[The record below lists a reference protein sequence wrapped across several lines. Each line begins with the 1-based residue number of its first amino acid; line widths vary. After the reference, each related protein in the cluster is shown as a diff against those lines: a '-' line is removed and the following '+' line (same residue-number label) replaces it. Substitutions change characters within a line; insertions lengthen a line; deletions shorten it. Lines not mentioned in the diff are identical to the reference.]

1 MFKLDR
7 NMAYLIGALVGDG
20 HISNSRKSKSDR
32 SKDYRIS
39 IEISDLDYLEKI
51 LFPLFCSL
59 VLTKSVP
66 KRRKRK
72 GKKDSSCFLL
82 RNKQLY
88 LFLTSEIG
96 MIAGKKE
103 GLVIPEKIASS
114 NSVIKR
120 EFISGLFDT
129 DGGFRGKS
137 LGFTMKS
144 QILRDEVVGIIRSE
158 GIKVF
163 PDSWISRYN
172 GLEYYGLRISKYD
185 IVNFLNRFP
194 LRNPEKLMKINYRF
208 FNSCGSAG
216 AVKRAGK
223 FFE

>member
-39 IEISDLDYLEKI
+39 IEISDLDYLEKV

-59 VLTKSVP
+59 VLTKGVP

-72 GKKDSSCFLL
+72 GKKESSYFLL

-88 LFLTSEIG
+88 LFLTNEME
-96 MIAGKKE
+96 MIVGKKE
-103 GLVIPEKIASS
+103 GLIIPGKIAGS
-114 NSVIKR
+114 NSLIKR

-137 LGFTMKS
+137 IGFTMKS
-144 QILRDEVVGIIRSE
+144 EILRDGVIEIICSE
-158 GIKVF
+158 NITVS
-163 PDSWISRYN
+163 PDSWISGYN
-172 GLEYYGLRISKYD
+172 GLEYYGIRISKKD
-185 IVNFLNRFP
+185 IVNFLNIFP
-194 LRNPEKLMKINYRF
+194 LRNPEKLMKINHRF
-208 FNSCGSAG
+208 FN
-216 AVKRAGK
+216 
-223 FFE
+223 